1 MIFVTVGTQLPF
13 YRLIRAVD
21 LWAAENPG
29 IEVFA
34 QIGPSDFRP
43 GHIESVDFVKPDLA
57 DRYFRKADLIVSHAG
72 MGSII
77 TALKY
82 HKPLL
87 MLPRNAALGEHRND
101 HQMATAKWLGT
112 RNGITVAWNED
123 EVPRYLSGQMQMSQ
137 AGELSD
143 SADPAFIAR
152 LRQAIFTGDRR
163 FSPAEQARVGAPS
176 RSLAAKAAV
185 R

>member
-13 YRLIRAVD
+13 DRLIRAVD
-21 LWAAENPG
+21 SWAAQNPE

-34 QIGPSDFRP
+34 QIGPSEFRP
-43 GHIESVDFVKPDLA
+43 GHIESVDFVTPDVA

-82 HKPLL
+82 RKPLL
-87 MLPRNAALGEHRND
+87 MLPRKASFGEHRND

-112 RNGITVAWNED
+112 RNGITVAWSED
-123 EVPRYLSGQMQMSQ
+123 EVARYLAGQMQMS
-137 AGELSD
+137 AGGELSD
-143 SADPAFIAR
+143 CADPAFIAR
-152 LRQAIFTGDRR
+152 LREAIFADRVQL
-163 FSPAEQARVGAPS
+163 PH
-176 RSLAAKAAV
+176 
-185 R
+185 

>member
-13 YRLIRAVD
+13 DRLIKAVD
-21 LWAAENPG
+21 LWAAENPE

-34 QIGPSDFRP
+34 QVGPGVYRP
-43 GHIESVDFVKPDLA
+43 GHIESVDFVSPDVA

-87 MLPRNAALGEHRND
+87 MLPRRASFGEHRND
-101 HQMATAKWLGT
+101 HQLATAKWLGT
-112 RNGITVAWNED
+112 RSGITVAWSEQ
-123 EVPRYLSGQMQMSQ
+123 EVPRFLSGQMQLAQ
-137 AGELSD
+137 GGDLGD

-152 LRQAIFTGDRR
+152 LREAIFTGDR
-163 FSPAEQARVGAPS
+163 PH
-176 RSLAAKAAV
+176 LLH
-185 R
+185 